1 MNELIPTQ
9 KNDTGNI
16 LVSGRDLHD
25 FLEVKEKYT
34 QWFSRMLEF
43 GFIKNVDYMEVRE
56 KVQSEKRDRTYDQV
70 NHHIKTDMAK
80 ELSMLQRNEK
90 GKQARLYFL
99 ELERKWNSPE
109 MIIKRAQDYLTQ
121 RINKLESDNL
131 FLEQRV
137 QDFES
142 KSAYYNAIMQ
152 NKSLITI
159 SVIAK
164 DYGMSAIKMNRLLS
178 RLRVQYK
185 KSGTWLL
192 YSHYQAK
199 GYTQTSTHIVGDN
212 LAKVTTKWTTNGRL
226 FLYELLKENGIL
238 PVIERNKMEDEK
250 NDKTK

>member
-1 MNELIPTQ
+1 MNELIPIT
-9 KNDTGNI
+9 KNETGNI
-16 LVSGRDLHD
+16 LVNGRDLYD

-43 GFIKNVDYMEVRE
+43 GFIENVDYEEVYI
-56 KVQSEKRDRTYDQV
+56 KVQSEKRDRTYTQV
-70 NHHIKTDMAK
+70 NHHIKVDMAK

-99 ELERKWNSPE
+99 ELERKWNSPQS
-109 MIIKRAQDYLTQ
+109 IIQRAQEYLTQ
-121 RINKLESDNL
+121 RVDKLETDNL
-131 FLEQRV
+131 YLERKV

-199 GYTQTSTHIVGDN
+199 GYTQTSTHIVGDD
-212 LAKVTTKWTTNGRL
+212 LAKVTTKWTTKGRL

-238 PVIERNKMEDEK
+238 PMIERNEMEELK
-250 NDKTK
+250 

>member
-1 MNELIPTQ
+1 MNELIPIR
-9 KNDTGNI
+9 KNENGSI
-16 LVSGRDLHD
+16 LVSGRDLHK
-25 FLEVKEKYT
+25 FLEVREKYT
-34 QWFSRMLEF
+34 QWFPRMLEF
-43 GFIKNVDYMEVRE
+43 GFIENVDYMEVHE

-70 NHHIKTDMAK
+70 NHHIKVDMAK
-80 ELSMLQRNEK
+80 ELSMIQRNEK

-99 ELERKWNSPE
+99 ELERKWNSPQSV
-109 MIIKRAQDYLTQ
+109 IQRAHDYLTQ
-121 RINKLESDNL
+121 SVNILESKNL

-238 PVIERNKMEDEK
+238 PVIERNRLEELK
-250 NDKTK
+250 